1 MEETS
6 YFITTS
12 QNHPLLLS
20 PNSCFSFIWIQT
32 NDFPILGFYGYAG
45 VPPKGEDL
53 KKHFKRTAEEWN
65 KLYPNTPVSET
76 KEEESFL
83 VYTWKRGLKKK

>member
-1 MEETS
+1 MQETS

-12 QNHPLLLS
+12 QNHPLLFS

-32 NDFPILGFYGYAG
+32 KDFLILGFYGYVG

-53 KKHFKRTAEEWN
+53 KKHYKRVVEEWN
-65 KLYPNTPVSET
+65 KLHPNTPVSET
-76 KEEESFL
+76 EEESFL
-83 VYTWKRGLKKK
+83 VYTWKRV